1 MTKPQKITKDELKKK
16 RIIAVLALLR
26 KNSRIKVAEI
36 AQHLKISSGSALTLL
51 KIAGRKYVE
60 KYSSIVDFDGVGYFV
75 GSFFVVRQ
83 PADEKSRQH
92 LLDFLE
98 SSMHINSV
106 SRTMNDEFLVEAY
119 FRNMAEFID
128 FRHFIEE
135 VSESVEEHEIAKVVE
150 KERFLA

>member
-1 MTKPQKITKDELKKK
+1 MTKPQKITKDGLKKK
-16 RIIAVLALLR
+16 RIIAVLGLLR
-26 KNSRIKVAEI
+26 RNSRIKVAEI
-36 AQHLKISSGSALTLL
+36 AQRLNISSASASTLL
-51 KIAGRKYVE
+51 KTAGRKYVK
-60 KYSSIVDFDGVGYFV
+60 KYYSLVDFDGIGYFV

-83 PADEKSRQH
+83 PADEKNRQC

-98 SSMHINSV
+98 SSRHTNSV
-106 SRTMNDEFLVEAY
+106 SRTMNDELLVEAY